1 MAKKKSKKK
10 HKKIDKT
17 QVQAL
22 DQGNFKNIGIMI
34 ASVLMLQVVEAAIDR
49 LLQKLPSQ
57 PPLPANAETDT
68 QEPSYPIESSTL
80 AIGNE
85 IGTLPLDVK
94 DLVEAVRAT
103 VRDMSPTMDDLA
115 TLLKS
120 GTWRTVQ
127 QAVGTAGTTT
137 KTAVEGAVS
146 GARTFIDQ
154 FKSSEAEVQSKS
166 GKKKRKKKK

>member
-10 HKKIDKT
+10 HKKIGKA
-17 QVQAL
+17 QGQAL
-22 DQGNFKNIGIMI
+22 DQGNIKNVGIMI
-34 ASVLMLQVVEAAIDR
+34 ASVLMLQIVEAAIDR

-57 PPLPANAETDT
+57 TSLPANTETDR
-68 QEPSYPIESSTL
+68 QELSYSIESSALTL
-80 AIGNE
+80 GNE
-85 IGTLPLDVK
+85 MGVSPLDVK

-103 VRDMSPTMDDLA
+103 IRDMSPTVDDLA

-120 GTWRTVQ
+120 GAWRTVQ

-137 KTAVEGAVS
+137 KTAVEEVVS
-146 GARTFIDQ
+146 GARTFIDKL
-154 FKSSEAEVQSKS
+154 KSSEAEVQSKS